1 MAVDALACAHNRARG
16 VDWPRERRACRLAE
30 GGRLCA
36 AVARPTY
43 STRFRGAVPPP
54 LDFTRALEHT
64 GVTPPRHRKVVTPY
78 NLCLNFNMLPSTS
91 TTSTT
96 STPAAAAAPRSVPP
110 PTRHALLLLS
120 VRQSHHCTQSRYWVT
135 QYRGTGTAVLFSNLG
150 ITRRR
155 MKMCKSTGPG
165 S

>member
-78 NLCLNFNMLPSTS
+78 NLFTYNINFNMLPSTS

-110 PTRHALLLLS
+110 PPAMPCS
-120 VRQSHHCTQSRYWVT
+120 CCQSGSPTTVPSQ
-135 QYRGTGTAVLFSNLG
+135 GTGLPSTAALALQCYLVPGNH
-150 ITRRR
+150 
-155 MKMCKSTGPG
+155 ST
-165 S
+165 SHENV

>member
-1 MAVDALACAHNRARG
+1 MHDMAVDALACAHNRARG

-78 NLCLNFNMLPSTS
+78 NLYLYDNMLPSTS
-91 TTSTT
+91 TTSTVVHQHQ
-96 STPAAAAAPRSVPP
+96 PLPLHHGPYPP

-135 QYRGTGTAVLFSNLG
+135 QYRGTGTAVLFSTWESLDVA
-150 ITRRR
+150 
-155 MKMCKSTGPG
+155 
-165 S
+165 